1 MALIDHKLLLF
12 GGKGGVGKTTCA
24 AATAL
29 YAAQQGKKTLIVST
43 DPAHSLADSFDK
55 TFDKKIGSNITN
67 IQPNLDALE
76 IDAPQLL
83 KEYKERYGEMIKKI
97 ADEGTFF
104 SKEDIQQFFD
114 LTLPGM
120 DELMALLKIM
130 DLMEDVENGKD
141 GKDGKDKKDGK
152 ETSYDLII
160 LDTAPTGHTI
170 RLLELP
176 ELMTAYIKVLAEM
189 RQKHRV
195 VVRMM
200 TRRYVKD
207 DADQFVDTMYNDI
220 TRLKQTLQD
229 STKTQFI
236 LVTIPEAMGVAET
249 ERLLTVLQNHKI
261 SIGMLIINKVMQSH
275 CSFCTSRKKD
285 QQKYIASIKKLCTKQ
300 PIKELPLL
308 QEEVRGNNIAMIAT
322 LMFSKETS
330 VAIDSQ
336 KSKKQESTME
346 ALKKSSVK
354 GTTET
359 QSTKLSIPA
368 TTQFLLFGG
377 KGGVGKTTCAAATA
391 LHLAKTKK
399 VLIFSTDP
407 AHSLGDAFDTKIGN
421 TITNIQKNLDALEID
436 AATLLKKLK
445 LQYKKEIHSFFSS
458 VLKTSGTATID
469 APYDRKV
476 MEDLFDLCP
485 PGIDEI
491 MGLKTMMDLMQQ
503 KKYDLFILDTAPSGH
518 TIRLLEMPEIA
529 EQWLTTLLDIQEQ
542 YPLSLEIGETLQEM
556 LETLKKVRAL
566 LTDAKQTSF
575 VIVSIPEAMSVL
587 ETEDLTTA
595 LTRLHVPIAGLIIN
609 KMVPTSST
617 TKCAFCSARRT
628 MQDTHVAALQKVKIP
643 VTIVSLAATEIR
655 GKDLNTITSQ
665 LL

>member
-1 MALIDHKLLLF
+1 MALINHKLLLF

-29 YAAQQGKKTLIVST
+29 HAAQQGKKTLIVST

-55 TFDKKIGSNITN
+55 KIGSNITN
-67 IQPNLDALE
+67 IQQNLDALE

-130 DLMEDVENGKD
+130 DLMKERKDREDV
-141 GKDGKDKKDGK
+141 KDK
-152 ETSYDLII
+152 EATSYDLII

-176 ELMTAYIKVLAEM
+176 ELMISYIKVLAEM

-207 DADQFVDTMYNDI
+207 DADQFVDKMYNDI
-220 TRLKQTLQD
+220 THLKQTLQD

-236 LVTIPEAMGVAET
+236 LVTIPEAMSVTET
-249 ERLLTVLQNHKI
+249 ERLITVLQQHNM
-261 SIGMLIINKVMQSH
+261 SIGMVCINKVMQDY

-285 QQKYIASIKKLCTKQ
+285 QQKYIASIKKLCIKQ
-300 PIKELPLL
+300 PLKEIPLL
-308 QEEVRGNNIAMIAT
+308 QEEVRGDNIATITT

-330 VAIDSQ
+330 APIDSK
-336 KSKKQESTME
+336 KSKKQE
-346 ALKKSSVK
+346 
-354 GTTET
+354 TTKLLSENI
-359 QSTKLSIPA
+359 QNTKLSIPA

-445 LQYKKEIHSFFSS
+445 LQYKKEINAFFSS

-503 KKYDLFILDTAPSGH
+503 KKYDIFILDTAPSGH

-529 EQWLTTLLDIQEQ
+529 EQWLTTLLEIQEQ

-556 LETLKKVRAL
+556 LETLKKVRTL
-566 LTDAKQTSF
+566 LIDVKQTSF

-587 ETEDLTTA
+587 ETEDLVVA
-595 LTRLHVPIAGLIIN
+595 LTRLRIPIAGLIVN
-609 KMVPTSST
+609 KIVPLLPPSE
-617 TKCAFCSARRT
+617 CAFC
-628 MQDTHVAALQKVKIP
+628 VAKHNSQLTQIASLEKLGIK
-643 VTIVSLAATEIR
+643 TTEVSLAQREVR
-655 GKDLNTITSQ
+655 GKDLNSILPQ
-665 LL
+665 LF